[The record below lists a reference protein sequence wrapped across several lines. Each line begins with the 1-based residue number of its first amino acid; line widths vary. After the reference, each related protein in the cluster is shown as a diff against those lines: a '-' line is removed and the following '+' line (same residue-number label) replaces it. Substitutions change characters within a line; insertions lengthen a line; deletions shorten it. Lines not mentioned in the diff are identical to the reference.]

1 MFFSQ
6 WKEYVNK
13 LAEGGILMKVNDL
26 MEGRNEG
33 MSMAF
38 KIAKQGGIEAL
49 EKEVEYRNITGISL
63 NLTQQEIK
71 DASYK
76 AHVRATE
83 VAIAIS
89 LITLMDE
96 FCFSR
101 SQMHKFK
108 NAFDKNVYAAA
119 NSDKS
124 MDVLQEYIDKIRD
137 DVGIEITIRD

>member
-1 MFFSQ
+1 M
-6 WKEYVNK
+6 
-13 LAEGGILMKVNDL
+13 GKVNNL
-26 MEGRNEG
+26 MEGRNQG
-33 MSMAF
+33 LAMALRIT
-38 KIAKQGGIEAL
+38 KDGGIEAL
-49 EKEVEYRNITGISL
+49 EKEIQYRNITGISL

-89 LITLMDE
+89 LVTLMDE

-108 NAFDKNVYAAA
+108 AAFDKKVYEAA
-119 NSDKS
+119 NNDRS
-124 MDVLQEYIDKIRD
+124 MDILQEYIDKIWK
-137 DVGIEITIRD
+137 DVGIEITIKD